1 MKTNNLIYIFSFI
14 LLFASCSQED
24 LMKGNDN
31 DVVAK
36 IRLELTDMQ
45 LPAVTKAVSTDEN
58 RINDLWLY
66 MFNQSGELIYQVV
79 GSVGTDG
86 GTAKAVTANLKATQ
100 EPVTLMALA
109 NVSSITHEFA
119 LNTSKADVLKS
130 LVFDVPSQEGS
141 VSIPMWGEVDLPE
154 GLYTD
159 DTPIAIPM
167 TRSLA
172 CVEVL
177 VDTDLVINFDLEE
190 VYLVGTYDKGFIAPI
205 KSDGTLQ
212 KGTISIP
219 SGAKGERVLSEAFH
233 KQNLNNARAKF
244 YVPESLLKTETF
256 PSGEPSRS
264 LCLIVGGY
272 TTIDGVGKFGYYR
285 LDFLLQNTENE
296 DMNVKRNVRYIFKID
311 AVHEYGVGSAKSAF
325 EKSIPDNA
333 SRISASTT
341 VMIVGDTSS
350 QGNCIEKGLNDITT
364 DGVDYLAVNTST
376 PIASYNDE
384 NGMYYAKIQIFT
396 NYQGG
401 WQMID
406 MPEGIIAQQK
416 RGDVNVFYETFIWI
430 DDTVSFPAVFYI
442 KAGGVWK
449 TITIGR

>member
-1 MKTNNLIYIFSFI
+1 
-14 LLFASCSQED
+14 
-24 LMKGNDN
+24 
-31 DVVAK
+31 
-36 IRLELTDMQ
+36 
-45 LPAVTKAVSTDEN
+45 
-58 RINDLWLY
+58 
-66 MFNQSGELIYQVV
+66 
-79 GSVGTDG
+79 
-86 GTAKAVTANLKATQ
+86 
-100 EPVTLMALA
+100 
-109 NVSSITHEFA
+109 
-119 LNTSKADVLKS
+119 
-130 LVFDVPSQEGS
+130 
-141 VSIPMWGEVDLPE
+141 MWGEVDLPE